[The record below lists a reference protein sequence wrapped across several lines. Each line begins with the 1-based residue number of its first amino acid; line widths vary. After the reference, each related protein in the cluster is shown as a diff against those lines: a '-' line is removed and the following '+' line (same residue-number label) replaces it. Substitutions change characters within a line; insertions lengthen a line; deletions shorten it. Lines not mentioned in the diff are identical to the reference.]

1 MKAFIKILLTALFL
15 YSAAS
20 AQVNVI
26 VNLPPVMPSELT
38 QWRDNP
44 SLVTVVFNNNGA
56 PLTNLRIG
64 YKIRDLSKGTNII
77 TTKDGQLPTQVFNTG
92 ANVFPGQ
99 SLFSFQNVEI
109 NSEFYNTAAT
119 TNSLPEG
126 QYEYCLYVLDAA
138 GTLITLT
145 GNQCAY
151 FQVIIPQAV
160 TLLQPVNNIEYP
172 KLPGVSTYP
181 MFLWTPAYT
190 QGIPVQYRL
199 RIVPVF
205 PGQSQYDALNTNQP
219 LINKDIPNNNYQYTP
234 SDPSFD
240 LYPTANKF
248 AWQIR
253 ATNQFGNPVTAN
265 DGKSDV
271 FCFAFNNVNQPP
283 QNLAVSG
290 VVSGCEAN
298 SGRITLTVTG
308 GTAPYTYF
316 WKKDNL
322 PLSANTATVSNLAD
336 GNYSVLVTDAN
347 SDTISARFRVNVNEI
362 RFLTTTTN
370 SSCGR
375 SNGSIT
381 VWSLSGGVPTGT
393 SNPRTYNYELKRL
406 TPDTASW
413 RGTVQTGGD
422 RLIRN
427 DLKAGNYTIKIT
439 DTRPCSTT
447 RNVNISDDAAF
458 SVSTS
463 ATKVFCPADRTGKIY
478 FRTLSPSGKVLKYV
492 WSGPS
497 NFSRT
502 VSTVRDSLTG
512 LGPGDYA
519 YTATDTVNGCT
530 KTGTVIVS
538 IEDLTTI
545 IAERTVTNAT
555 QGLEDGE
562 FYLKLRR
569 LNPTRITVTHQ
580 DGTVYSADAGFDT
593 DSAAGIFTYNSVG
606 LKGGR
611 YTMFLYFGAGNACEK
626 RIDFTV
632 ASCDANFTVTTD
644 STAYYTGTQ
653 NLTATINNL
662 PRGGFTVKI
671 LRANGT
677 VARGPINYA
686 ATTTNPITKTYPV
699 RSQLAEGSY
708 TLMVYATGGCFTS
721 TQFTVYRTPRCVP
734 GNWTAINIAPVQQRT
749 QMWCWLTCG
758 QMVFTHFG
766 ITPRNGWGFQC
777 DIISIYYPVCATNC
791 TGCVVGANSAATL
804 RDMISKYSQTRW
816 ANAARIDCDYVAR
829 ALTTAQIRTEID
841 ADRPIITGICPSG
854 TTGRP
859 VSEHVALLIGY
870 SAGTFT
876 GNGNACFMVRI
887 NDPYPY
893 PRGQNPYLKAGGT
906 RVAGTTLQYE
916 IEYDAFRTKLV
927 WGESFSNFRR
937 TALN

>member
-1 MKAFIKILLTALFL
+1 MKLFIKIILALLFL
-15 YSAAS
+15 YKITS
-20 AQVNVI
+20 AQVNVV
-26 VNLPPVMPSELT
+26 VNLPAVMPSELN

-44 SLVTVVFNNNGA
+44 SLVTVIFNNPGA
-56 PLTNLRIG
+56 TMNNLRVG
-64 YKIRDLSKGTNII
+64 YKIRDLSKSVDII
-77 TTKDGQLPTQVFNTG
+77 TTNDAQLPTQVFNTG

-99 SLFSFQNVEI
+99 SLFYFPAVNI
-109 NSEFYNTAAT
+109 NQTFYNTAAT

-138 GTLITLT
+138 GTLLTLT

-160 TLLQPVNNIEYP
+160 TLLQPMNNIVYP
-172 KLPGVSTYP
+172 KVQGIATYP

-190 QGIPVQYRL
+190 QGVPVSYKL
-199 RIVPVF
+199 KIVPVF
-205 PGQSQYDALNTNQP
+205 QGQTSYDALNTNIT
-219 LINKDIPNNNYQYTP
+219 LVNRDLPNNNYQYTP

-240 LYPTANKF
+240 LYPTAIKF

-271 FCFAFNNVNQPP
+271 FCFAFNNMNQPP

-298 SGRITLTVTG
+298 SGSIVLTVTG

-322 PLSANTATVSNLAD
+322 PISNTTASASNLAD
-336 GNYSVLVTDAN
+336 GNYSVLVTDAA
-347 SDTISARFRVNVNEI
+347 SDTVSARFRISVNAISVI
-362 RFLTTTTN
+362 ATTTS
-370 SSCGR
+370 SSCGG
-375 SNGSIT
+375 STGSINAY
-381 VWSLSGGVPTGT
+381 VSSGVPTNNSGT
-393 SNPRTYNYELKRL
+393 RTYTYELKRL

-413 RGTVQTGGD
+413 RGTVTQSSVGALKTG
-422 RLIRN
+422 
-427 DLKAGNYTIKIT
+427 LKAGNYTLKIT
-439 DTRPCSTT
+439 DSRPCSTT
-447 RNVNISDDAAF
+447 KNVNISDDVTF
-458 SVSTS
+458 TVSTS
-463 ATKVFCPADRTGKIY
+463 ATKVFCPADRSGKIY
-478 FRTLSPSGKVLKYV
+478 FRTFTPSGKVLKYL
-492 WSGPS
+492 WRGPS

-502 VSTVRDSLTG
+502 VSTSRDSLTG
-512 LGPGDYA
+512 LGPGDYT
-519 YTATDTVNGCT
+519 YTATDTVSGCL
-530 KTGTVIVS
+530 KSGTVIIS
-538 IEDLTTI
+538 LEDLSTI

-555 QGLEDGE
+555 QGEEDGE
-562 FYLKLRR
+562 FYIKLRR

-611 YTMFLYFGAGNACEK
+611 YTMFLYFGAGNTCEK
-626 RIDFTV
+626 RVDFTV
-632 ASCDANFTVTTD
+632 ASCAANFTITTD

-653 NLTATINNL
+653 RLTATINNL

-671 LRANGT
+671 FRANNT
-677 VARGPINYA
+677 VAYGPIDYA
-686 ATTTNPITKTYPV
+686 ATTTNPITKNYPV
-699 RSQLAEGSY
+699 RTQLVEGSY
-708 TLMVYATGGCFTS
+708 TLKVYATGGCFAT
-721 TQFTVYRTPRCVP
+721 TQFTVYRNPRCVA
-734 GNWTAINIAPVQQRT
+734 GNWTALNIAPVQQRT

-791 TGCVVGANSAATL
+791 TACVVGANSSATL

-841 ADRPIITGICPSG
+841 NDRPIITGICPSG
-854 TTGRP
+854 TTGRT

-870 SAGTFT
+870 STGTFT

-893 PRGQNPYLKAGGT
+893 PRGQNPYLKAEGT